1 MEYYKDRIRGI
12 LDKLDKNRRTNR
24 IAVTGIRK
32 KDIGYGERETCFN
45 EDGVWNDFDRNETWG
60 GHETH
65 AAFKTVITIPKEY
78 AGKKV
83 AVTLN
88 TGATDIWNTDN
99 PQFLVYINGKIICG
113 HDMNHNEVILCKE
126 AIPGDKYEYALYA
139 YSNGADARD
148 FLLIDTVI
156 VQDDV
161 EELYYDILVPYDIA
175 CLMKNTDKLQNEYLT
190 VLNDAVS
197 ILDLR
202 NAGSDAFHESVKKCD
217 EFIKKYIY
225 DEKTSLIERDPI
237 SNVIVSSVG
246 HTHIDVAWKWPLRQT
261 REKVIR
267 SFSTVLYE
275 MDRYPEYK
283 FMSSQPQLY
292 EFVKEESPEIYS
304 RIKERVAE
312 GRWETEGAMW
322 LEADCNLAS
331 GESLIRQ
338 ILFGTSFFKEEFG
351 TSNNRVLWLPD
362 VFGYSAAMPQI
373 LKKSRI
379 DYFMTTKLGW
389 NEFNQIPNDTF
400 LWKGIDGTEVLT
412 YLITTKDYITDPE
425 LNKKRTAETT
435 YNGRE
440 NANQIMGCWQ
450 RYQNKDINEN
460 VLTCF
465 GHGDGGGGATI
476 SMLEEARRLQHT
488 LPGCP
493 RVKMSHVLEFF
504 DELNKNLKG
513 KKVPKW
519 NGELYLEYHRGTYTS
534 MARNKKYNRKC
545 EIRNEDAESMA
556 LYAFLMGAASDY
568 PFSEI
573 KECWKKVLLN
583 QFHDI
588 LPGSSIEDVYIDSLR
603 QYTEVWNSEQH
614 IIDDSLTKIVK
625 KNTDNES
632 LFDVNDNKNYLYV
645 FNNTSFERTDTV
657 TIDGCFGIIDPET
670 SEILTEQHTSD
681 FKTVFI
687 AKNIPQKGYKVYEI
701 TETRENTV
709 SDSGNFAEF
718 NRGYG
723 ENYGEND
730 AGSYGEN
737 DSEIYDDK
745 KRDIKISTAFYDV
758 KFDKNLEIVSLF
770 DKENNREIIKK
781 GFKGNRLAAFE
792 DIPKEYDAWNID
804 KFYVEKS
811 WDVHDTVSAEIIEDG
826 DVFKCLKVVK
836 RFNNSVITQK
846 IYFYNNLRRI
856 DFKTEID
863 WNESQ
868 VLLKTYFPVDVV
880 ANKATYEIQYGNVER
895 ATHENTSW
903 DAAKYEVCAHKW
915 ADISE
920 NGYGIALMNDCKY
933 GYSGNETTMSLT
945 LIKSGIFPNPHADRE
960 HHEFTYSI
968 LPHKGD
974 FRTGDVIK
982 ESYFLNYPV
991 YTLFAKKP
999 EEHVKSFFNIDSDSV
1014 ILEVVKPMHSEKGT
1028 IVKIDETEN
1037 LKTEQNVS
1045 VILRLYESF
1054 GGRAAAN
1061 LSSCF
1066 EIVSAFECDMLEY
1079 TTRRLNLNEN
1089 KVSLKMN
1096 PYEIKTVKLIIK
1108 KEI

>member
-12 LDKLDKNRRTNR
+12 LDKLYNNCRTNR
-24 IAVTGIRK
+24 RIVTGIKK

-45 EDGVWNDFDRNETWG
+45 EDGVWNDFGRNETWG

-65 AAFKTVITIPKEY
+65 AAFKTIITIPQEY

-83 AVTLN
+83 AVILN

-126 AIPGDKYEYALYA
+126 AVPGEQYEYALYA
-139 YSNGADARD
+139 YSNGAEGRD
-148 FLLIDTVI
+148 FLLLDTVT
-156 VQDDV
+156 VETDV

-175 CLMKNTDKLQNEYLT
+175 CLLKNTDKLQNEYLT

-197 ILDLR
+197 ILDFR
-202 NAGSDAFHESVKKCD
+202 NEGSAEFHETVKKCD
-217 EFIKKYIY
+217 EYIKKYIY

-261 REKVIR
+261 REKVLR

-304 RIKERVAE
+304 RIKERIAE

-351 TSNNRVLWLPD
+351 TVNNRVLWLPD

-476 SMLEEARRLQHT
+476 SMLEEGRRLAYT

-493 RVKMSHVLEFF
+493 RVRHSHVLEFF

-513 KKVPKW
+513 KNVPKW

-545 EIRNEDAESMA
+545 EIRNEDAESIA
-556 LYAFLMGAASDY
+556 LFAFLTGAAADY

-588 LPGSSIEDVYIDSLR
+588 LPGSSIEDVYIDSLK
-603 QYTEVWNSEQH
+603 QYKEVWESEQK
-614 IIDDSLTKIVK
+614 IIDDSLSDIVK
-625 KNTDNES
+625 KNTDKES
-632 LFDVNDNKNYLYV
+632 LFDVNCGSNFLYV
-645 FNNTSFERTDTV
+645 FNNTSFERRDAV
-657 TIDGCFGIIDPET
+657 LLDGYFDITDPET
-670 SEILTEQHTSD
+670 GAVLTCQRTHD

-687 AKNIPQKGYKVYEI
+687 AGNLPQKGYKVYEI
-701 TETRENTV
+701 TEKPADTAVTNGFFEK
-709 SDSGNFAEF
+709 SDSDYFK
-718 NRGYG
+718 
-723 ENYGEND
+723 ND
-730 AGSYGEN
+730 AQN
-737 DSEIYDDK
+737 DADNDDDNYDDK
-745 KRDIKISTAFYDV
+745 KPDIKISTDFYDV
-758 KFDKNLEIVSLF
+758 KFNKALEIVSLF
-770 DKENNREIIKK
+770 DKENNREIIKT
-781 GFKGNRLAAFE
+781 GQKGNRLVAFE

-811 WDVHDTVSAEIIEDG
+811 WDVNDVISAEIIEDEK
-826 DVFKCLKVVK
+826 VFKCLKVVK
-836 RFNNSVITQK
+836 RFNNSVITQR
-846 IYFYNNLRRI
+846 INFFNNLRRI

-868 VLLKTYFPVDVV
+868 VLLKTYFPFDVV
-880 ANKATYEIQYGNVER
+880 ANKATYEIQYGSVER

-945 LIKSGIFPNPHADRE
+945 LIKSGIFPNPNADRE

-991 YTLFAKKP
+991 YIMAAKKP
-999 EEHVKSFFNIDSDSV
+999 KEYVKSFFNIDSDSV
-1014 ILEVVKPMHSEKGT
+1014 ILEVIKPMHSEKGS
-1028 IVKIDETEN
+1028 IVKIDETEC

-1045 VILRLYESF
+1045 VILRFYESF
-1054 GGRAAAN
+1054 GGRTTAN
-1061 LSSCF
+1061 LTSCF
-1066 EIVSAFECDMLEY
+1066 QIVSAFECDMLEY
-1079 TTRRLNLNEN
+1079 TTKRLNLNEN
-1089 KVSLKMN
+1089 KVMLKMN

>member
-12 LDKLDKNRRTNR
+12 LDKLYKNCRTNR
-24 IAVTGIRK
+24 RIVTGIKK

-45 EDGVWNDFDRNETWG
+45 EDGVWNDFGRNETWG

-65 AAFKTVITIPKEY
+65 AAFKTIITIPQEY

-99 PQFLVYINGKIICG
+99 PQFIVYINGKIICG

-126 AIPGDKYEYALYA
+126 AVPGEQYEYALYA
-139 YSNGADARD
+139 YSNGAEGRD
-148 FLLIDTVI
+148 FLLLDTVT
-156 VQDDV
+156 VETDV

-175 CLMKNTDKLQNEYLT
+175 CLLKNTDKLQNEYLT

-197 ILDLR
+197 ILDFR
-202 NAGSDAFHESVKKCD
+202 NEGSAEFHETVKKCD
-217 EFIKKYIY
+217 EYIKKYIY

-261 REKVIR
+261 REKVLR

-304 RIKERVAE
+304 RIKERIAE

-351 TSNNRVLWLPD
+351 TVNNRVLWLPD

-476 SMLEEARRLQHT
+476 SMLEEGRRLAYT

-493 RVKMSHVLEFF
+493 RVRHSHVLEFF

-513 KKVPKW
+513 KNVPKW

-545 EIRNEDAESMA
+545 EIRNEDAESIA
-556 LYAFLMGAASDY
+556 LFAFLTGAAADY

-588 LPGSSIEDVYIDSLR
+588 LPGSSIEDVYIDSLK
-603 QYTEVWNSEQH
+603 QYKEVWESEQK
-614 IIDDSLTKIVK
+614 IIDDSLSDIVK
-625 KNTDNES
+625 KNTDKES
-632 LFDVNDNKNYLYV
+632 LFDVNCGSNFLYV
-645 FNNTSFERTDTV
+645 FNNTSFERRDAV
-657 TIDGCFGIIDPET
+657 LLDGYFDITDPET
-670 SEILTEQHTSD
+670 GDVLTCQRTHD

-687 AKNIPQKGYKVYEI
+687 AGNLPQKGYKVYEI
-701 TETRENTV
+701 TEKPTDTAVTNGFFAK
-709 SDSGNFAEF
+709 SDSDYFK
-718 NRGYG
+718 
-723 ENYGEND
+723 ND
-730 AGSYGEN
+730 AQNEADN
-737 DSEIYDDK
+737 DDDNYDDK
-745 KRDIKISTAFYDV
+745 KPDIKISTDFYDV
-758 KFDKNLEIVSLF
+758 KFNKALEIVSLF
-770 DKENNREIIKK
+770 DKENNREIIKT
-781 GFKGNRLAAFE
+781 GQKGNRLVAFE

-811 WDVHDTVSAEIIEDG
+811 WDVNDVISAEIIEDG
-826 DVFKCLKVVK
+826 NVFKCLKVVK
-836 RFNNSVITQK
+836 RFNNSVITQR
-846 IYFYNNLRRI
+846 IYFYNGLRRI

-868 VLLKTYFPVDVV
+868 VLLKTYFPFDVV
-880 ANKATYEIQYGNVER
+880 ANKATYEIQYGSVER

-945 LIKSGIFPNPHADRE
+945 LIKSGIFPNPNADRE
-960 HHEFTYSI
+960 RHEFTYSI

-991 YTLFAKKP
+991 YIMAAKRPK
-999 EEHVKSFFNIDSDSV
+999 EYVKSFFNIDSDSV
-1014 ILEVVKPMHSEKGT
+1014 ILEVIKPMHSEKGS
-1028 IVKIDETEN
+1028 IVKIDETEC

-1045 VILRLYESF
+1045 VILRFYESF
-1054 GGRAAAN
+1054 GGRTTAN
-1061 LSSCF
+1061 LTSCF
-1066 EIVSAFECDMLEY
+1066 QIVSAFECDMLEY
-1079 TTRRLNLNEN
+1079 TTKRLNLNEN
-1089 KVSLKMN
+1089 KVMLKMN

>member
-504 DELNKNLKG
+504 DELN
-513 KKVPKW
+513 
-519 NGELYLEYHRGTYTS
+519 
-534 MARNKKYNRKC
+534 
-545 EIRNEDAESMA
+545 
-556 LYAFLMGAASDY
+556 
-568 PFSEI
+568 
-573 KECWKKVLLN
+573 
-583 QFHDI
+583 
-588 LPGSSIEDVYIDSLR
+588 
-603 QYTEVWNSEQH
+603 
-614 IIDDSLTKIVK
+614 
-625 KNTDNES
+625 
-632 LFDVNDNKNYLYV
+632 
-645 FNNTSFERTDTV
+645 ER
-657 TIDGCFGIIDPET
+657 
-670 SEILTEQHTSD
+670 
-681 FKTVFI
+681 
-687 AKNIPQKGYKVYEI
+687 
-701 TETRENTV
+701 
-709 SDSGNFAEF
+709 
-718 NRGYG
+718 
-723 ENYGEND
+723 
-730 AGSYGEN
+730 
-737 DSEIYDDK
+737 
-745 KRDIKISTAFYDV
+745 
-758 KFDKNLEIVSLF
+758 
-770 DKENNREIIKK
+770 
-781 GFKGNRLAAFE
+781 
-792 DIPKEYDAWNID
+792 ID
-804 KFYVEKS
+804 KWE
-811 WDVHDTVSAEIIEDG
+811 
-826 DVFKCLKVVK
+826 L
-836 RFNNSVITQK
+836 
-846 IYFYNNLRRI
+846 
-856 DFKTEID
+856 
-863 WNESQ
+863 
-868 VLLKTYFPVDVV
+868 
-880 ANKATYEIQYGNVER
+880 
-895 ATHENTSW
+895 
-903 DAAKYEVCAHKW
+903 
-915 ADISE
+915 
-920 NGYGIALMNDCKY
+920 
-933 GYSGNETTMSLT
+933 
-945 LIKSGIFPNPHADRE
+945 
-960 HHEFTYSI
+960 
-968 LPHKGD
+968 
-974 FRTGDVIK
+974 
-982 ESYFLNYPV
+982 
-991 YTLFAKKP
+991 
-999 EEHVKSFFNIDSDSV
+999 
-1014 ILEVVKPMHSEKGT
+1014 
-1028 IVKIDETEN
+1028 
-1037 LKTEQNVS
+1037 
-1045 VILRLYESF
+1045 
-1054 GGRAAAN
+1054 
-1061 LSSCF
+1061 
-1066 EIVSAFECDMLEY
+1066 
-1079 TTRRLNLNEN
+1079 
-1089 KVSLKMN
+1089 
-1096 PYEIKTVKLIIK
+1096 
-1108 KEI
+1108 